1 MELTKSLLYS
11 PKTMAE
17 YKVDAKKSIKSKLT
31 VLAIIFF
38 GICAVLQSLNWITPL
53 LIKIIA
59 LSIGATIVYLLYKEI
74 INLKQ
79 VGSVKL
85 DDELKQMGYDDSAM
99 QTIQAIQKTRNV
111 CNLDLQLIKTEL
123 SKNKL
128 NEKRNLN

>member
-1 MELTKSLLYS
+1 MELTKSLLFS

-59 LSIGATIVYLLYKEI
+59 LSMGAIIVYLLYKEI
-74 INLKQ
+74 INFKQ

>member
-1 MELTKSLLYS
+1 MELTKSLLFS

-59 LSIGATIVYLLYKEI
+59 LSMGAIIVYLLYKEI

-85 DDELKQMGYDDSAM
+85 DVELKEMGYDDSAM

-128 NEKRNLN
+128 NEKSQ

>member
-1 MELTKSLLYS
+1 MELTKSLLFS

-59 LSIGATIVYLLYKEI
+59 LSMGAIIVYLLYKEI
-74 INLKQ
+74 INFKQ

-99 QTIQAIQKTRNV
+99 QTIQAIQKTRSV

-123 SKNKL
+123 SKNKFI
-128 NEKRNLN
+128 NEKSQ

>member
-1 MELTKSLLYS
+1 MELTKSLLFS

-38 GICAVLQSLNWITPL
+38 GICAILQSLNWITPL

-59 LSIGATIVYLLYKEI
+59 LSMGAIIVYLLYKEI

-85 DDELKQMGYDDSAM
+85 DVELKEMGYDDSAM
-99 QTIQAIQKTRNV
+99 QTIQAIQKTRSV

-123 SKNKL
+123 SKNKFI
-128 NEKRNLN
+128 NEKSQ

>member
-1 MELTKSLLYS
+1 MG
-11 PKTMAE
+11 
-17 YKVDAKKSIKSKLT
+17 
-31 VLAIIFF
+31 AI
-38 GICAVLQSLNWITPL
+38 
-53 LIKIIA
+53 
-59 LSIGATIVYLLYKEI
+59 IVYLLYKEI
-74 INLKQ
+74 INFKQ

-128 NEKRNLN
+128 NEKSQ

>member
-1 MELTKSLLYS
+1 MELTKSLLFS

-59 LSIGATIVYLLYKEI
+59 LSMGAIIVYLLYKEI
-74 INLKQ
+74 INFKQ

-128 NEKRNLN
+128 NEKSQ

>member
-1 MELTKSLLYS
+1 MELTKSLLFS

-38 GICAVLQSLNWITPL
+38 GICAILQSLNWITPL

-59 LSIGATIVYLLYKEI
+59 LSMGAIIVYLLYKEI
-74 INLKQ
+74 IKLKQ

-85 DDELKQMGYDDSAM
+85 DVELKEMGYDDSAM
-99 QTIQAIQKTRNV
+99 QTIQAIQKTRSV

-123 SKNKL
+123 SKNKFI
-128 NEKRNLN
+128 NEKSQ

>member
-1 MELTKSLLYS
+1 MELTKSLLFS

-38 GICAVLQSLNWITPL
+38 GICAILQSLNWITPL

-59 LSIGATIVYLLYKEI
+59 LSMGAIIVYLLYKEI
-74 INLKQ
+74 INFKQ

-128 NEKRNLN
+128 NEKSQ

>member
-1 MELTKSLLYS
+1 MELTKSLLFS

-38 GICAVLQSLNWITPL
+38 GICAILQSLNWITPL

-59 LSIGATIVYLLYKEI
+59 LSMGAIIVYLLYKEI

-85 DDELKQMGYDDSAM
+85 DVELKEMGYDDSAM
-99 QTIQAIQKTRNV
+99 QTIQAIQKTRSV

-123 SKNKL
+123 SKNKFI
-128 NEKRNLN
+128 NKKSQ

>member
-1 MELTKSLLYS
+1 MELTKSLLFS

-59 LSIGATIVYLLYKEI
+59 LSMGAIIVYLLYKEI
-74 INLKQ
+74 INFKQ

-85 DDELKQMGYDDSAM
+85 DDELKQMGYDDSAK

-128 NEKRNLN
+128 NEKSQ